1 MCTPSDGAMATETE
15 HETMTEVILALNAG
29 STSLKFSLFATSR
42 DTDSLSL
49 LYQGEVEG
57 IDGDQGY
64 CQDQATYPASCLL

>member
-1 MCTPSDGAMATETE
+1 MCTPSQGMMTIETE
-15 HETMTEVILALNAG
+15 REIMTEVILALNAG

-64 CQDQATYPASCLL
+64 CQDQATYPTSRLF